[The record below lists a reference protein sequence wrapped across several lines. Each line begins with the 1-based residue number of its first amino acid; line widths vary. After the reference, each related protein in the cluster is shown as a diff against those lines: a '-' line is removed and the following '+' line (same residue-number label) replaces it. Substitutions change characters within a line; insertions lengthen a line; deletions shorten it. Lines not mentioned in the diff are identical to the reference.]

1 MGSKGVT
8 MDPLLRGVCEQCID
22 FMLEEGEIER
32 IMNIVNMLDLP
43 VASREDAAL
52 GAFMGTMYSQLDAH
66 YLKMYNRP
74 PKRDEIEEYHG
85 ILRRRAH
92 EIKSKFRMRISQLEI
107 AVPEAS
113 DEGQVGLGKDL
124 EDYHLVLQKRT
135 EELRAEKEL
144 EAEPEDETELEPESP
159 ESITEKIKF
168 SYNSSIR
175 KEPTRKILGIPTKRK
190 EAATPQIR

>member
-1 MGSKGVT
+1 

-22 FMLEEGEIER
+22 SMLEEGEIER

-43 VASREDAAL
+43 VASREDATL

-74 PKRDEIEEYHG
+74 PKMDEIEEYHS
-85 ILRRRAH
+85 ILRRRAQ
-92 EIKSKFRMRISQLEI
+92 EIKSKFRMRISQLEM

-113 DEGQVGLGKDL
+113 DEGQAGTEKVL
-124 EDYHLVLQKRT
+124 EDYHLVLQKRA

-144 EAEPEDETELEPESP
+144 EAEPEDEPELDEPESP
-159 ESITEKIKF
+159 ESITEKVKF
-168 SYNSSIR
+168 SYNSSTR
-175 KEPTRKILGIPTKRK
+175 KEPPRKILGIPTKRK
-190 EAATPQIR
+190 EAATPLIR